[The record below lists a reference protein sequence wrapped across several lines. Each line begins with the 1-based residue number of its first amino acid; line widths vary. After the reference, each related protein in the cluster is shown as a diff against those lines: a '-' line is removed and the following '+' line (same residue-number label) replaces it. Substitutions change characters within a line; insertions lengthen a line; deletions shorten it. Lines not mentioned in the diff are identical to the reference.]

1 MALIEVL
8 QPNQPQPGKQ
18 IAFTPINKPLADE
31 NMHAEIHL
39 SSPLPQLRAGLKET
53 IYLKVRNASASV
65 WPALG
70 DSTGNYRLSVGNH
83 WLSENNVAVVNDDGR
98 SGLLYDLNPGEEI
111 EIPLTVTA
119 PERPGTY
126 VLEIDMV
133 QEGVS
138 WFALKGST
146 PLRTIVKV
154 E

>member
-1 MALIEVL
+1 
-8 QPNQPQPGKQ
+8 
-18 IAFTPINKPLADE
+18 
-31 NMHAEIHL
+31 
-39 SSPLPQLRAGLKET
+39 
-53 IYLKVRNASASV
+53 
-65 WPALG
+65 
-70 DSTGNYRLSVGNH
+70 
-83 WLSENNVAVVNDDGR
+83 LSENNVAVVNDDGR